1 MILDVVV
8 APVFV
13 DEEELRGS
21 ICAVVDVLRA
31 TSTITV
37 ALANGASAVYPCLSI
52 DEARTRAAGGDKAL
66 LGGEERGQFIPGFD
80 LGNSPR
86 EYLSPETVGGREI
99 FFYTSN
105 GTGAIR
111 KAHAACGRAVYVA
124 ALINAS
130 SAATAMAS
138 AASAGHVE
146 RVAILCSGRYG
157 RPSSED
163 IFCAGL
169 IIERVRGILAESGAS
184 PQFADGASIAAGFAA
199 DYRHRALEV
208 LASSE
213 HGRYLQTIGF
223 EEDLEFASRLD
234 GYDVVP
240 VFDGDRVVR
249 LSPGLSC

>member
-13 DEEELRGS
+13 DEDELRGS
-21 ICAVVDVLRA
+21 VCAVVDVLRA

-52 DEARTRAAGGDKAL
+52 DEARRRAVAGGRGL
-66 LGGEERGQFIPGFD
+66 LGGEERGQFITGFD

-86 EYLSPETVGGREI
+86 EYLAPETVGGREI
-99 FFYTSN
+99 FFYTTN

-111 KAHAACGRAVYVA
+111 RAYAACGRAVYVA
-124 ALINAS
+124 ALINA
-130 SAATAMAS
+130 AS
-138 AASAGHVE
+138 AASALASVASAGQAE

-157 RPSSED
+157 KPSAED

-169 IIERVRGILAESGAS
+169 IIERVRGILGESGVS
-184 PQFADGASIAAGFAA
+184 PELTDGASIAAGFAA
-199 DYRHRALEV
+199 SNEHRALGV

-234 GYDVVP
+234 AYEVVP

-249 LSPGLSC
+249 LS